1 MAYDVTALQTAI
13 AEGRVNE
20 GEAVQL
26 LNEFYN
32 WELKVAKLLTVKT
45 EPEAPQE
52 AASEVVHDPTPEE
65 LAQPEQ
71 PVESTST
78 AETETPATEETPAAE
93 QPAEQPTE

>member
-45 EPEAPQE
+45 EPEAP
-52 AASEVVHDPTPEE
+52 ASETVHEPTPEE